1 MNVKGLKVKDIMN
14 IDLDTFNNLNESEL
28 RAITSRLVSA
38 SNKRIRRLKERDIN
52 SPAIR
57 GLGEIPQ
64 FSTKL
69 NEDVTPQNRVNQLRH
84 TFAKIRNFMTSE
96 TSTISGYNKFVKR
109 IKTKLA
115 EDLGMTYEDV
125 DKKLNVGKMF
135 DLLHQAQK
143 DGLISSY
150 RHSKGSMQGRE
161 IVTEQIIENP
171 ELSYSELKEI
181 LKLNADI
188 IYKKTEKEEQKKI
201 EQEDIE
207 DETEETEF

>member
-1 MNVKGLKVKDIMN
+1 MNVKGLKVKDILN
-14 IDLDTFNNLNESEL
+14 IDLDTFNNLGESEL

-57 GLGEIPQ
+57 GLGDIEQ

-69 NEDVTPQNRVNQLRH
+69 NEDVTPEQRVNQLRSR
-84 TFAKIRNFMTSE
+84 FAKIRNFMTSE
-96 TSTISGYNKFVKR
+96 TSTISGYNKFIKR

-115 EDLGMTYEDV
+115 QDLGMTYKDV

-150 RHSKGSMQGRE
+150 RHSKGSLQGRE
-161 IVTEQIIENP
+161 IISEQVIDNP
-171 ELSYSELKEI
+171 ELSYEELKKI
-181 LKLNADI
+181 LKEESDI
-188 IYKKTEKEEQKKI
+188 RYKESEKA

-207 DETEETEF
+207 DETEETEI

>member
-69 NEDVTPQNRVNQLRH
+69 NEDVTSQNRVNQLRH

-161 IVTEQIIENP
+161 IITEKVIDNP
-171 ELSYSELKEI
+171 ELSYEELK
-181 LKLNADI
+181 KLL
-188 IYKKTEKEEQKKI
+188 KEESDIKYKESEKK
-201 EQEDIE
+201 ELEDIE
-207 DETEETEF
+207 DETEETEI

>member
-1 MNVKGLKVKDIMN
+1 MNVKGLKIKDIMN
-14 IDLDTFNNLNESEL
+14 IDLDAFNNLNESQL

-57 GLGEIPQ
+57 GLGELNQ

-69 NEDVTPQNRVNQLRH
+69 DKNVTPQNRVNQLRH
-84 TFAKIRNFMTSE
+84 TFAKIRNFMSSE

-109 IKTKLA
+109 VKTKLA
-115 EDLGMTYEDV
+115 QDLGMTYADV

-135 DLLHQAQK
+135 DLLHKAQK

-150 RHSKGSMQGRE
+150 RHSKGSLQGRE
-161 IVTEQIIENP
+161 IITEKIIDNP
-171 ELSYSELKEI
+171 EMSYEDLKKILQEESDLKYEESEQ
-181 LKLNADI
+181 A
-188 IYKKTEKEEQKKI
+188 EQK
-201 EQEDIE
+201 QTEDIE
-207 DETEETEF
+207 DETEETEL

>member
-1 MNVKGLKVKDIMN
+1 MNVKGLKVTDILN
-14 IDLDTFNNLNESEL
+14 IDLDTFNNLGESEL

-57 GLGEIPQ
+57 GLGEMSQ

-69 NEDVTPQNRVNQLRH
+69 NENTPDEQRVNQLRH

-115 EDLGMTYEDV
+115 NDLGMTYKDV

-150 RHSKGSMQGRE
+150 RHSKGSLQGRE
-161 IVTEQIIENP
+161 IISEQVIDNP
-171 ELSYSELKEI
+171 ELSYEELKKI
-181 LKLNADI
+181 LKEESDI
-188 IYKKTEKEEQKKI
+188 RYKESEKA

-207 DETEETEF
+207 DETEETEI

>member
-14 IDLDTFNNLNESEL
+14 IDLDTFNNLNESQL
-28 RAITSRLVSA
+28 RAITTRLVSA

-57 GLGEIPQ
+57 GLGELNQ

-69 NEDVTPQNRVNQLRH
+69 DENVSPQNRVNQLRH
-84 TFAKIRNFMTSE
+84 TFAKIRNFMASE

-109 IKTKLA
+109 VKTKLA
-115 EDLGMTYEDV
+115 QDLGMTYEDV

-135 DLLHQAQK
+135 DLLHKAQK

-150 RHSKGSMQGRE
+150 RHSAGSLQGRE
-161 IVTEQIIENP
+161 IITEKIIDNP
-171 ELSYSELKEI
+171 EMSYEDLKKI
-181 LKLNADI
+181 LQEESDLK
-188 IYKKTEKEEQKKI
+188 YEEKEKAEQT
-201 EQEDIE
+201 EDLE
-207 DETEETEF
+207 DETEETEI

>member
-1 MNVKGLKVKDIMN
+1 MNVKGLKVTDILN
-14 IDLDTFNNLNESEL
+14 IDLDTFNNLGESEL

-57 GLGEIPQ
+57 GLGEMSQ

-69 NEDVTPQNRVNQLRH
+69 NEETPDEQRVNQLRH

-115 EDLGMTYEDV
+115 QDLGMTYKDV

-150 RHSKGSMQGRE
+150 RHSKGSLQGRE
-161 IVTEQIIENP
+161 IISEQVIDNP
-171 ELSYSELKEI
+171 ELSYEELKKI
-181 LKLNADI
+181 LKEESDI
-188 IYKKTEKEEQKKI
+188 RYKESEKA

-207 DETEETEF
+207 DETEETEI

>member
-57 GLGEIPQ
+57 GLGELSQ
-64 FSTKL
+64 FSTNL

-115 EDLGMTYEDV
+115 ADLGMTYEDV

-135 DLLHQAQK
+135 DLFHKAQK

-150 RHSKGSMQGRE
+150 RHSAGSLQGRE
-161 IVTEQIIENP
+161 IVTEQILDNP
-171 ELSYSELKEI
+171 ELTYEELKKI
-181 LKLNADI
+181 LKEESDLK
-188 IYKKTEKEEQKKI
+188 YKESEKAEQKKI

-207 DETEETEF
+207 DETEETDI

>member
-1 MNVKGLKVKDIMN
+1 MNVKGLKIKDIMN

-28 RAITSRLVSA
+28 RKITSRLVSA

-57 GLGEIPQ
+57 GLGELNQ

-84 TFAKIRNFMTSE
+84 TFAKIRNFMSSE

-109 IKTKLA
+109 VKTKLA
-115 EDLGMTYEDV
+115 QDLGMTYADV

-135 DLLHQAQK
+135 DLLHKAQK

-150 RHSKGSMQGRE
+150 RHSAGSLQGRE
-161 IVTEQIIENP
+161 IITEKIIDNP
-171 ELSYSELKEI
+171 EMSYEDL
-181 LKLNADI
+181 
-188 IYKKTEKEEQKKI
+188 KKI
-201 EQEDIE
+201 LQEESDLKYEESEKAQTEDIE
-207 DETEETEF
+207 DETEETEL

>member
-1 MNVKGLKVKDIMN
+1 MNVKGLKIKDIMN

-28 RAITSRLVSA
+28 RKITSRLVSA

-57 GLGEIPQ
+57 GLGELNQ

-84 TFAKIRNFMTSE
+84 TFAKIRNFMSSE

-109 IKTKLA
+109 VKTKLA
-115 EDLGMTYEDV
+115 QDLGMTYADV

-135 DLLHQAQK
+135 DLLHKAQK

-150 RHSKGSMQGRE
+150 RHSAGSLQGRE
-161 IVTEQIIENP
+161 IITEKIIDNP
-171 ELSYSELKEI
+171 EMSYEDL
-181 LKLNADI
+181 
-188 IYKKTEKEEQKKI
+188 KKI
-201 EQEDIE
+201 LQKESDLKYEESEKAQTEDIE
-207 DETEETEF
+207 DETEETEI

>member
-135 DLLHQAQK
+135 DLFHQAQK

-161 IVTEQIIENP
+161 IVTEQILDNP
-171 ELSYSELKEI
+171 ELTYEELKKI
-181 LKLNADI
+181 LKEESDLK
-188 IYKKTEKEEQKKI
+188 YKESEKAEQKKL

-207 DETEETEF
+207 DETEETEI

>member
-135 DLLHQAQK
+135 DLLHQA
-143 DGLISSY
+143 
-150 RHSKGSMQGRE
+150 KGSMQGRE
-161 IVTEQIIENP
+161 IITEQIIENP

-207 DETEETEF
+207 DETEETEI

>member
-1 MNVKGLKVKDIMN
+1 MNVKGLKVKDILN
-14 IDLDTFNNLNESEL
+14 IDLDTFNNLGESDL

-57 GLGEIPQ
+57 GMGEMSQ

-69 NEDVTPQNRVNQLRH
+69 NEDTPDEQRVNQLRH

-115 EDLGMTYEDV
+115 QDLGMTYKDV

-150 RHSKGSMQGRE
+150 RHSKGSLQGRE
-161 IVTEQIIENP
+161 IISEQVIDNP
-171 ELSYSELKEI
+171 ELSYEELKKI
-181 LKLNADI
+181 LKEESDI
-188 IYKKTEKEEQKKI
+188 RYKESEKA

-207 DETEETEF
+207 DETEETEI

>member
-1 MNVKGLKVKDIMN
+1 MNVKGLKVTDILN
-14 IDLDTFNNLNESEL
+14 IDLDTFNNLGESEL

-57 GLGEIPQ
+57 GLGEMSQ

-69 NEDVTPQNRVNQLRH
+69 NEDTPDEQRVNQLRH

-115 EDLGMTYEDV
+115 NDLGMTYKDV

-150 RHSKGSMQGRE
+150 RHSKGSLQGRE
-161 IVTEQIIENP
+161 IISEQVIDNP
-171 ELSYSELKEI
+171 ELSYEELKKI
-181 LKLNADI
+181 LKEESDI
-188 IYKKTEKEEQKKI
+188 RYKESEKA

-207 DETEETEF
+207 DETEETEI